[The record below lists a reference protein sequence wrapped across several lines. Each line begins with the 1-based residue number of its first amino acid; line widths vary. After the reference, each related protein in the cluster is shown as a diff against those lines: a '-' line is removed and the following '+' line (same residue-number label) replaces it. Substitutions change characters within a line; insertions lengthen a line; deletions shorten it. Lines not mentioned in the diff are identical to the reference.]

1 MKKYNAT
8 LLTIG
13 DELLIGQITDTNS
26 VWLGQQLSDI
36 GISVKEKITVGDR
49 EEEIIKAINHAVT
62 TTDIVLITGGLGPT
76 HDDRTVDALCGYL
89 GCGKSFYQEGYDHVM
104 KIMEERGRTVT
115 DAFKKQFSLPEVCT
129 PLHNRMGTAPGIL
142 IHSGGGL
149 IASMPGVPYEMKA
162 LMEDH
167 ILPLIKSSYTDQVIV
182 HKTIRT
188 AGVGESTIAE
198 MIQEVEAS
206 LPDHISLAYL
216 PSIGHVR
223 LRLSGRGESEMELEK
238 EIKRYVDDIKSIL
251 GNLVYGEGKEEVNDA
266 IATISLRNKWTIGT
280 AESCTGGA
288 IAAQIVSSPGSSA
301 YYEGSVVSY
310 SYELK
315 EKLLGVDRSTIETYG
330 AVSEETVSAMAKG
343 AKEKLG
349 VDAVVS
355 VSGVAGPSGGTPD
368 KPVGTVWMAC
378 YDGNTMKTKRIL
390 AGKDRQV
397 NIRYST
403 VAALNFLRLF
413 LLEKESDTVQ

>member
-1 MKKYNAT
+1 MKQYNAT

-36 GISVKEKITVGDR
+36 GISVKEKLTVGDT
-49 EEEIIKAINHAVT
+49 EEEIIKAIKRAADST
-62 TTDIVLITGGLGPT
+62 EIVLITGGLGPT
-76 HDDRTVDALCGYL
+76 QDDRTVDALCGYL
-89 GCGKSFYQEGYDHVM
+89 VCGKTFYQEGYDHVM

-115 DAFKKQFSLPEVCT
+115 EAFRKQFYLPESCT

-142 IHSGGGL
+142 IQNGDG
-149 IASMPGVPYEMKA
+149 IIVSMPGVPHEMKA

-167 ILPLIKSSYTDQVIV
+167 ILPLIKSTYSDQVIV

-188 AGVGESTIAE
+188 AGMGESTIAE
-198 MIQEVEAS
+198 LIQEVETS
-206 LPDHISLAYL
+206 LPEHISLAYL

-223 LRLSGRGESEMELEK
+223 LRLSGRGESEEK
-238 EIKRYVDDIKSIL
+238 LKNEIQEYIDDIKNIL
-251 GNLVYGEGKEEVNDA
+251 GDVVYGEETEEVNDA
-266 IATISLRNKWTIGT
+266 IAAICLRNKWTIGT

-301 YYEGSVVSY
+301 YFEGSVVSY

-315 EKLLGVDRSTIETYG
+315 EKLLGIDRSIIETYG
-330 AVSEETVSAMAKG
+330 AVSEETVVAMAKG
-343 AKEKLG
+343 AKERLG

-378 YDGNTMKTKRIL
+378 YDGNTMKTKKIL
-390 AGKDRQV
+390 SGKDRVV

-403 VAALNFLRLF
+403 VAALNLLRLF
-413 LLEKESDTVQ
+413 LLEKERSTVK